1 MVERERIRIE
11 STEMEKMKKRAE
23 KERKGGSGVEFKKVV
38 VLVAEVS
45 ESVKCN

>member
-23 KERKGGSGVEFKKVV
+23 KEKGGSGVEFKKVV